1 MTSEEIRNKA
11 LIILSKLEK
20 LSPADRRNFV
30 ISKNFKWYECYSGAL
45 VNGVEIQKHEEPPKD
60 FWLDAIIH
68 FLNMQLVADY
78 LAVIFKKYVPINYN
92 SFYRSPFWNKY
103 KNGSPNSEHKF
114 ARAGDTQPLHIILA
128 MHKYALI
135 IAKLCPDMNG
145 FKVYRNFVH
154 ADMNKDFKIY
164 K

>member
-11 LIILSKLEK
+11 LIILSELEK
-20 LSPADRRNFV
+20 LSPTDRRNFV

-45 VNGVEIQKHEEPPKD
+45 VKGIKIQKYEEPPKK
-60 FWLDAIIH
+60 FWLDAIRH
-68 FLNMQLVADY
+68 FLNMQLVADW
-78 LAVIFKKYVPINYN
+78 LAVIFKKYVPVNYN
-92 SFYRSPFWNKY
+92 SFYRTEFWNSHGG
-103 KNGSPNSEHKF
+103 GSPTSLHKE
-114 ARAGDTQPLHIILA
+114 AKAGDTKPLHIILA

-145 FKVYRNFVH
+145 FKIYGNFVH